1 MTIVPRTRL
10 ITIAAATVALAA
22 GLAPAQAAPATAGR
36 TGANVQGQNQS
47 ADPSRRICVS
57 AEVTG
62 TRMTRRVCRTAAE
75 WERAGGIPGR
85 D

>member
-1 MTIVPRTRL
+1 MTIVPRMRF
-10 ITIAAATVALAA
+10 ITIAAASVALAA
-22 GLAPAQAAPATAGR
+22 SLAPAQAAPTAGR

-47 ADPSRRICVS
+47 ADSSRRICVS
-57 AEVTG
+57 AEITG